1 MQNYTQ
7 IFGLIGDN
15 LKNTFSKDYFNRKFE
30 ANNLPFN
37 YQNFELKNINE
48 LLPLITQNEKIGG
61 LNVTIPFKQSIIPF
75 LDELDSTALDVG
87 AVNCIKIKRTDG
99 KINLKGYN
107 TDVLGFKQ
115 SLLNF
120 MPNNFNGKAII
131 LGTGGVSKAVQFIF
145 RQLAIEFI
153 TVSSQLS
160 KINEGTIAYDEL
172 QEMDINNFTLVINA
186 TPLGMFPNI
195 LQYPLFPYG
204 KLTPNH
210 FCYDLIYL
218 PTESQFLTKSKAMQ
232 ANIKNGTEMLY
243 SQADYAFSIF
253 TNHLI

>member
-15 LKNTFSKDYFNRKFE
+15 LKNTFSKDYFNHKFE
-30 ANNLPFN
+30 ANNLHYH
-37 YQNFELKNINE
+37 YQNFELKNVNE
-48 LLPLITQNEKIGG
+48 FLPLIIQNEKIGG

-75 LDELDSTALDVG
+75 LDKLDTTALEVG
-87 AVNCIKIKRTDG
+87 AVNCV
-99 KINLKGYN
+99 KINRVNDKISLKGYN

-120 MPNNFNGKAII
+120 IPINFDGKAII
-131 LGTGGVSKAVQFIF
+131 LGTGGVSKAVQYIF

-153 TVSSQLS
+153 SVTSQTS
-160 KINEGTIAYDEL
+160 KIGEGTIGYGEL
-172 QEMDINNFTLVINA
+172 QEMDINKFTLVINA
-186 TPLGMFPNI
+186 TPLGMFPKV
-195 LQYPLFPYG
+195 LEFPLFPYG

-218 PTESQFLTKSKAMQ
+218 PTESQFLTKSKAMK
-232 ANIKNGTEMLY
+232 ANIKNGMEMLY
-243 SQADYAFSIF
+243 SQADYAFNIF
-253 TNHLI
+253 TEQLE

>member
-15 LKNTFSKDYFNRKFE
+15 LKNTFSKDYFNHKFE
-30 ANNLPFN
+30 ANNLPFS

-48 LLPLITQNEKIGG
+48 LLPLIIQNEKIFG

-75 LDELDSTALDVG
+75 LDELDNTALEVG
-87 AVNCIKIKRTDG
+87 AVNCV
-99 KINLKGYN
+99 KINRVNDKISFKGYN

-120 MPNNFNGKAII
+120 IPINFNGKVII

-160 KINEGTIAYDEL
+160 KISEGTIGYNEL
-172 QEMDINNFTLVINA
+172 QEMDINKFTLVINA
-186 TPLGMFPNI
+186 TPLGMFPNV
-195 LQYPLFPYG
+195 LEFPLFPYE

-218 PTESQFLTKSKAMQ
+218 PTESQFLTKSKVMQ
-232 ANIKNGTEMLY
+232 ANIKNGREMLY

-253 TNHLI
+253 TKHLI